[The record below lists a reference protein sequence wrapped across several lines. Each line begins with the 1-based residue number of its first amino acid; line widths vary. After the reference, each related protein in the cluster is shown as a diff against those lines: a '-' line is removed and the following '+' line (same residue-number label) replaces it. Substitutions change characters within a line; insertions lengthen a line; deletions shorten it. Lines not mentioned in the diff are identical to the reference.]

1 MGYYTNQMLVEFLC
15 SIKEKV
21 KQKSAEK
28 KNTKDGR
35 EKQGKNPPDSSR

>member
-28 KNTKDGR
+28 NTKDGR